1 MVSEYLKRDHEK
13 IIVLFNIN
21 QIMIQKKEFVALV
34 QKMKKNKLK
43 GNHFILLLWKFC
55 VKKKK
60 KMNLMV
66 IFLATT
72 RGRIFCSY
80 DNIAECHPKFPIL
93 HLYKSG
99 KQKASKAFS
108 MTIPGFF
115 KSFQYL
121 LKPELITLQ
130 DSIFKILNF
139 FWWCV
144 EMVHER
150 NLFFVLWIWNVF
162 YIFVCKT
169 SQQWDRI
176 IKIILELVNFGKL
189 IFQFFYSCEI
199 L

>member
-93 HLYKSG
+93 HLYKSV

-121 LKPELITLQ
+121 LKLELITLQ
-130 DSIFKILNF
+130 DSIFKIFNS

-150 NLFFVLWIWNVF
+150 NMFFVLWIWNVF

-189 IFQFFYSCEI
+189 IFRFFYSCEI

>member
-1 MVSEYLKRDHEK
+1 
-13 IIVLFNIN
+13 
-21 QIMIQKKEFVALV
+21 
-34 QKMKKNKLK
+34 
-43 GNHFILLLWKFC
+43 
-55 VKKKK
+55 
-60 KMNLMV
+60 MV
-66 IFLATT
+66 IFLAAT

-80 DNIAECHPKFPIL
+80 DNIAECHPKFPVL

-99 KQKASKAFS
+99 KQKASKALS

-130 DSIFKILNF
+130 GSIFKIFNS

-169 SQQWDRI
+169 PQQWDKI
-176 IKIILELVNFGKL
+176 IKITLELVNFWETNFSVFLFLWNLLSCL
-189 IFQFFYSCEI
+189 IFYFYFFLPSVP
-199 L
+199 

>member
-1 MVSEYLKRDHEK
+1 
-13 IIVLFNIN
+13 
-21 QIMIQKKEFVALV
+21 
-34 QKMKKNKLK
+34 MKKNKLK

-66 IFLATT
+66 IFLAAT

-130 DSIFKILNF
+130 DSIFKIFNS

-150 NLFFVLWIWNVF
+150 NMFFVLWIWNVF
-162 YIFVCKT
+162 FIFVCKT